1 MALTPRS
8 GKWTGSPPEACGRD
22 NAEGPVARG
31 VSATWLGRRMQRASC
46 LTLSYADGANH
57 LPTQQPLTRLGPL
70 TLHLC
75 SQRNFSHHL
84 PPSAN
89 PNWMSVLSALHPTL
103 QPTVTMTGSLM
114 LLLCPHLREYPQPL
128 VRSSAAMAA
137 QAGRAA
143 ASLHFLLHSATILN
157 TDGDA
162 HTINNPHSEDPN
174 PIHASDNNGG
184 CWSSPSSNPAR
195 AGSA

>member
-1 MALTPRS
+1 MALPISRYMTLTPRS

-31 VSATWLGRRMQRASC
+31 GNATWLSRRMQRAFC
-46 LTLSYADGANH
+46 FTLSYADGAEH
-57 LPTQQPLTRLGPL
+57 QPTQQPLTRLGPL
-70 TLHLC
+70 T
-75 SQRNFSHHL
+75 
-84 PPSAN
+84 
-89 PNWMSVLSALHPTL
+89 
-103 QPTVTMTGSLM
+103 

>member
-1 MALTPRS
+1 MCSAAALAVKITS
-8 GKWTGSPPEACGRD
+8 GTTRAFCLHLSSANGSTDWAQRLAKGRT
-22 NAEGPVARG
+22 
-31 VSATWLGRRMQRASC
+31 ATC
-46 LTLSYADGANH
+46 HLS
-57 LPTQQPLTRLGPL
+57 TQQLLTRLGPL

-114 LLLCPHLREYPQPL
+114 LLLWPHLREYPHPL

-143 ASLHFLLHSATILN
+143 ASLHSLLHSAIILN